1 MAPVAD
7 RAAQQ
12 LIALTGTQTMLQM
25 TALRMADAE
34 MFAPPIV
41 AAGADQE
48 AEIAALE
55 ARGRCVEES

>member
-1 MAPVAD
+1 
-7 RAAQQ
+7 